1 MAIISEK
8 ETLTSVDFN
17 FSSSGGNH
25 SVSVQS
31 VVNAKDLSDSES
43 ELGTLIGSSAGRTT
57 FSNERIQNLM
67 KNFIEVEKTVQQ
79 DGNQKTV
86 SRKYQDSTS
95 LRLKSHCFIVRG
107 RDCHPH
113 DKGVSG
119 VGFSRRSRNILT
131 GGSGRTL
138 DGLGSSNPRA
148 SYGSGSQVI
157 IPYFSELPN
166 SPITVS
172 EQRFPFRR
180 PKKLN
185 SSGVIAIGNVYNEE
199 SSVNSDGVK
208 TSLVYQSNQLKD
220 KLSFNEDKVSAFY
233 KKSPDLSNY
242 DLNFGYTLNEAKQ
255 GFALAGINLVGLPES
270 STDEVLFSESGTLD
284 SIASSIASKYG
295 YYWFVDPFGFGQIKF
310 INSAS
315 ASLLPIINPFEQP
328 ADVQKKFLN
337 ASFTQ
342 NKLSPKIVNAFGS
355 TIEKRTQTFEF
366 GEGQRYVRF
375 HKIEMGRFRKILTV
389 PVSLLKLYYGLYLSG
404 KFDSFTFDALAHY
417 ATYKDKANSIKW
429 GEYWEDSDRI
439 RDGKSCTWGKSI
451 AGTTVLEYMAKE
463 WDGKFDLKTGKYITF
478 RKKVDNVTDGG
489 RLPLPSRN
497 KIFQSIKDFF
507 DLASSS
513 IFVSNKFSRYKARR
527 MSWGSSDMSISGPF
541 DIEDTEIKNVD
552 GLQTLQS
559 VLELHGNGDKKL
571 SDLFGTSDSSG
582 IGGSYGFV
590 GVVKGNQRLSANKPK
605 KDFDYEDINDENFVY
620 IKNPH
625 TNENFFGF
633 SPKFEA
639 SVDHLIKQS
648 ITLFDNLK
656 EVTKDAPNTQK
667 AYYTRVRQPTDE
679 EETDESRE
687 KEEARS
693 RRQASLDAAAEKLA
707 EIAERFDIRYFN
719 VKTNGAS
726 GDPLCPISLDT
737 KNGKISDIKALEA
750 ANFSARQSNSQRNAT
765 SSRTIVGISLPSVF
779 DITLSGLSLKFGSS
793 GVTTTI
799 QNSTVKLLKPDEQL
813 LINDGQRA
821 ALATRSNVN
830 FSAKQKNYLG
840 L

>member
-1 MAIISEK
+1 MAISEK

-25 SVSVQS
+25 SATVQS

-57 FSNERIQNLM
+57 FSNDKIQNLM
-67 KNFIEVEKTVQQ
+67 KNFIEVEKTIQQ

-119 VGFSRRSRNILT
+119 ASFSRQSRNILT
-131 GGSGRTL
+131 GSSGRTF
-138 DGLGSSNPRA
+138 DALGSSNPRV
-148 SYGSGSQVI
+148 SNGSGADVI

-180 PKKLN
+180 PKKL
-185 SSGVIAIGNVYNEE
+185 SGSGVIAIGNIYNEE

-208 TSLVYQSNQLKD
+208 TSLVYQGNKLKD

-233 KKSPDLSNY
+233 KKNPDLSNY
-242 DLNFGYTLNEAKQ
+242 DLNFGYTLEEAKQ
-255 GFALAGINLVGLPES
+255 GFALAGISLVGLPRS
-270 STDEVLFSESGTLD
+270 STNEVLFSESGTLD

-295 YYWFVDPFGFGQIKF
+295 YYWFVDPFAFGQIKF

-315 ASLLPIINPFEQP
+315 ASQLPIVNPFEQSG
-328 ADVQKKFLN
+328 DIQKKYLN

-342 NKLSPKIVNAFGS
+342 NKLAPKIVNAFGS

-375 HKIEMGRFRKILTV
+375 HKLQMDGMKRFFEIDK
-389 PVSLLKLYYGLYLSG
+389 SLLRLFYGLHLSG
-404 KFDSFTFDALAHY
+404 KFDSFTFDAISHY
-417 ATYKDKANSIKW
+417 ATYVKGKKIVWGDNWEGAERLHSARSGTWASKFVFSTPSTRDDIKESF
-429 GEYWEDSDRI
+429 GQE
-439 RDGKSCTWGKSI
+439 
-451 AGTTVLEYMAKE
+451 
-463 WDGKFDLKTGKYITF
+463 FDLETAKYVSFTN
-478 RKKVDNVTDGG
+478 KVDGITQSG
-489 RLPLPSRN
+489 RLENPSRN
-497 KIFQSIKDFF
+497 KIFQNIKDFF
-507 DLASSS
+507 DLMSCS
-513 IFVSNKFSRYKARR
+513 IYVSNKFSRYKARR
-527 MSWGSSDMSISGPF
+527 MSWSSSDMSISGPF
-541 DIEDTEIKNVD
+541 DITETKVSKVD

-559 VLELHGNGDKKL
+559 VLELNGFGDKVL
-571 SDLFGTSDSSG
+571 SDLFDNSDSSG
-582 IGGSYGFV
+582 IGGDYGFV
-590 GVVKGNQRLSANKPK
+590 GVTKGNQRQSADK
-605 KDFDYEDINDENFVY
+605 KKEDFDYKIVNNKNF
-620 IKNPH
+620 IFLSNPH
-625 TNENFFGF
+625 TNEHFFAF
-633 SPKFEA
+633 SPEFEKQVG
-639 SVDHLIKQS
+639 SLINKS
-648 ITLFDNLK
+648 AEIFNNLK
-656 EVTKDAPNTQK
+656 EISKDSPNTQK

-726 GDPLCPISLDT
+726 GDPLVPITLDT
-737 KNGKISDIKALEA
+737 KNGKISDIKALEV
-750 ANFSARQSNSQRNAT
+750 ANFSARQSNTQRSAT

-779 DITLSGLSLKFGSS
+779 DITLSGLSLKLGSS

-799 QNSTVKLLKPDEQL
+799 QNSTVKMLKPDEQL

-821 ALATRSNVN
+821 ALATKFNVN
-830 FSAKQKNYLG
+830 FSAKQKNFLG